1 MAAVAAAV
9 AVVCGAFGRT
19 RTVAKARWRPIERR
33 EAISPTKVRMAPP
46 PSRGRQRYSC
56 ISCMRQAQQAAGS
69 AAAIAASGASYIF

>member
-46 PSRGRQRYSC
+46 PSRGRQRYRGSC
-56 ISCMRQAQQAAGS
+56 ISCMRQAQRSQQNNL
-69 AAAIAASGASYIF
+69 FLF

>member
-33 EAISPTKVRMAPP
+33 EAISPAKVRMAPP
-46 PSRGRQRYSC
+46 PSRGRQRYIC
-56 ISCMRQAQQAAGS
+56 ISCMRKAQQRS
-69 AAAIAASGASYIF
+69 SEQLAASSSSSS

>member
-33 EAISPTKVRMAPP
+33 ETISPTKVRMAPP
-46 PSRGRQRYSC
+46 PSRGKQRY
-56 ISCMRQAQQAAGS
+56 M
-69 AAAIAASGASYIF
+69 YYFL